1 MKKFKR
7 QSADSGLR
15 GLRYSL
21 GLCMLI
27 MGLGG
32 VGFWIIEPR
41 TETLLDGLWLAFTT
55 AATVGYGDIIPSTHL
70 SRAFSVVVVLMGLA
84 VLSLVTASV
93 AALLVEVEEREVEKD
108 LLREIDALRHEVR
121 NLRTEVLHT
130 LAHSRGQEPDSIQEP
145 GRGPLP

>member
-7 QSADSGLR
+7 EPNDSGLR

-27 MGLGG
+27 LGMGG
-32 VGFWIIEPR
+32 VGFWLVEPR
-41 TETLLDGLWLAFTT
+41 AQTLSDGLWLAFTT

-70 SRAFSVVVVLMGLA
+70 SRAFSVVVVMMGLA

-93 AALLVEVEEREVEKD
+93 AAMLVEVEEREVEKE
-108 LLREIDALRHEVR
+108 LLMELDALRHEVR
-121 NLRTEVLHT
+121 NLRADVLRE
-130 LAHSRGQEPDSIQEP
+130 LARPAPPAVPDESA
-145 GRGPLP
+145 RAPLR